1 MSNQNKPQP
10 PKPLMKQQSLPPD
23 INREEAWLRMKKKHP
38 SARLHRSKSCVT
50 NDDIEE
56 LRGCFDLGFGFEPDS
71 LDFNPSLSKT
81 IPALDLYS
89 AIHRQYS
96 NHLSRTWSSTS
107 ERDVNS
113 STTTIV
119 NKVMS
124 EEWHFCNIIV
134 KRLFQLM
141 FLYLTVSQ
149 VRRRHGEAP
158 YSAVR
163 LIDGID
169 KQIRNRFATIRVTG
183 DQC

>member
-119 NKVMS
+119 NKGTN
-124 EEWHFCNIIV
+124 FFTFLC
-134 KRLFQLM
+134 LFDFTLV
-141 FLYLTVSQ
+141 LTMNFWKDDDGKTMKKKLKQWAKV
-149 VRRRHGEAP
+149 VAC
-158 YSAVR
+158 SAR
-163 LIDGID
+163 QSSG
-169 KQIRNRFATIRVTG
+169 KPNWWKW
-183 DQC
+183 

>member
-119 NKVMS
+119 NKDDDGKTMKKKLKQWAKVVA
-124 EEWHFCNIIV
+124 C
-134 KRLFQLM
+134 
-141 FLYLTVSQ
+141 
-149 VRRRHGEAP
+149 
-158 YSAVR
+158 SAR
-163 LIDGID
+163 QSSG
-169 KQIRNRFATIRVTG
+169 KPN
-183 DQC
+183 